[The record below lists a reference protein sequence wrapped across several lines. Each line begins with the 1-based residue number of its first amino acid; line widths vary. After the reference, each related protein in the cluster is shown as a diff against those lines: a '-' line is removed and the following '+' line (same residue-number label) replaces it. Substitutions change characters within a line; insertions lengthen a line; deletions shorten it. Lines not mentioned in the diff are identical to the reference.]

1 MKFGYCR
8 VSSTDQNLN
17 RQIDALRER
26 GIDDANIFSDKISG
40 IKEHRPALDDLLSR
54 LREGDSVT
62 VLSFDRLARSTKQL
76 LALSERL
83 NAMGV
88 DLISIK
94 ENIDTTSPQGKL
106 IFSILA
112 SIAEFQRSIIKEA
125 QREGIE
131 SAKKRGKMT
140 GRPRVKKETLDIAIT
155 LYLNGTSV
163 REIERTVSISRGTL
177 YKELKRRG
185 ITRNDNNTSVV
196 IEFD

>member
-8 VSSTDQNLN
+8 VSSTDQCLN
-17 RQIDALRER
+17 RQIDALRAL
-26 GIDDANIFSDKISG
+26 GINEANIFCDKISG
-40 IKEHRPALDDLLSR
+40 VKEHRPALDDLLSR

-76 LALSERL
+76 LALSEKL
-83 NAMGV
+83 DAMGV

-94 ENIDTTSPQGKL
+94 ENVDTTSPQGKL

-140 GRPRVKKETLDIAIT
+140 GRPRVKKETLDVAIT

-185 ITRNDNNTSVV
+185 ITRNDSNTV

>member
-8 VSSTDQNLN
+8 VSSTDQCLN
-17 RQIDALRER
+17 RQIDALREL
-26 GIDDANIFSDKISG
+26 GIDEANIFCDKISG
-40 IKEHRPALDDLLSR
+40 VKEHRPALDDLLSR

-76 LALSERL
+76 LALSEKL

-131 SAKKRGKMT
+131 AAKKRGKMN
-140 GRPRVKKETLDIAIT
+140 GRPKVKKETLDAAIA

-163 REIERTVSISRGTL
+163 RDIEKTVSISRGTL
-177 YKELKRRG
+177 YKELKKRG
-185 ITRNDNNTSVV
+185 VSRNDSNTV

>member
-40 IKEHRPALDDLLSR
+40 VKEHRPALDDLLSR

-185 ITRNDNNTSVV
+185 ITRNDNNTPVV

>member
-1 MKFGYCR
+1 MKFFYGR
-8 VSSTDQNLN
+8 VSSSDQCLD
-17 RQIDALRER
+17 RQIEVAKQL
-26 GIDDANIFSDKISG
+26 GIDDANIFCDKISG

-76 LALSERL
+76 LALSEKL

-131 SAKKRGKMT
+131 AAKKRGKT
-140 GRPRVKKETLDIAIT
+140 FGRPKVKNETLDAAIA

-163 REIERTVSISRGTL
+163 RDIEKTVSISRGTL

-185 ITRNDNNTSVV
+185 VSRNDSNTV

>member
-8 VSSTDQNLN
+8 VSSTDQCLN
-17 RQIDALRER
+17 RQIDALREL
-26 GIDDANIFSDKISG
+26 GIDEANIFCDKISG

-76 LALSERL
+76 LALSEKL

-140 GRPRVKKETLDIAIT
+140 GRPRVKKETLDVAIT

-185 ITRNDNNTSVV
+185 ITRNDNNTPVV